1 MGFGDKWCK
10 WVESILAS
18 STMSIL
24 VNGSPT
30 EEFRLERGVRQGDP
44 LSPFLFILASEGLN
58 AIVSEAVEKGIF
70 RGVKIGSNR
79 EVVSYLQYVD
89 DTIFIGEWNKE
100 NARSLM
106 CILKC
111 FEEVSGLRINF
122 NKSKLYGIGVNDVEV
137 IEMSRWMRCGIGEFP
152 FTYLGLPTGENM
164 RRIGAWNTVIEK
176 FKKRLSEWKAKSM
189 SFGGHLTLV
198 KSVLGDVKWVV
209 GEGLNGGGVW
219 RDIIKVGGVIEGLGI
234 EFMSSFEGVVG
245 NGRDVGFWLDKWV
258 GDLRLC
264 DRFPRLYH
272 LDRRKEGR
280 VVDKGKWVNNEWVW
294 EWEWVKSLR
303 CRVCKDLDELKN
315 ILQSVVISNDCRDRW
330 KWMLHEGGN
339 FTVKELSRLVE
350 EKILRSE
357 SSFQETLWNKL
368 VPKKVNIFI
377 WRALKGRIPVREE
390 LDKRGIDLDTLLSP
404 CYDSMVESCT
414 HCLVLCNLAM
424 SVWEKIFKWW
434 KVRNV
439 NAFSIGDL
447 FNSNGTLISLTILSC
462 LASGYLDLW
471 LLHL

>member
-1 MGFGDKWCK
+1 M
-10 WVESILAS
+10 
-18 STMSIL
+18 
-24 VNGSPT
+24 
-30 EEFRLERGVRQGDP
+30 ERGVRQGDP
-44 LSPFLFILASEGLN
+44 LSPFLLILAAEGLN

-79 EVVSYLQYVD
+79 EVVSHLQYAD
-89 DTIFIGEWNKE
+89 DTIF
-100 NARSLM
+100 
-106 CILKC
+106 
-111 FEEVSGLRINF
+111 
-122 NKSKLYGIGVNDVEV
+122 IGVNDVEV

-152 FTYLGLPTGENM
+152 FTYLGLPTGADPAYSTGPPLVADRGEYEADWCLEH
-164 RRIGAWNTVIEK
+164 RYRKVQ
-176 FKKRLSEWKAKSM
+176 KKW
-189 SFGGHLTLV
+189 G
-198 KSVLGDVKWVV
+198 LGDVKWVV

-245 NGRDVGFWLDKWV
+245 NGRYVGFWLDKWV

-315 ILQSVVISNDCRDRW
+315 ILQSVVISIDCRDRW
-330 KWMLHEGGN
+330 KETLHEGGN

-350 EKILRSE
+350 EKILRLE
-357 SSFQETLWNKL
+357 SGFQETLWNKL

-377 WRALKGRIPVREE
+377 WRALKGRIPMREE
-390 LDKRGIDLDTLLSP
+390 LDKRHRFGYVTI
-404 CYDSMVESCT
+404 
-414 HCLVLCNLAM
+414 
-424 SVWEKIFKWW
+424 VWEKIFKWW
-434 KVRNV
+434 KVGNI

-447 FNSNGTLISLTILSC
+447 FNSNGNVDIPNHSYRVWQAVIWTCGYYIWKERNSRVFKGKV
-462 LASGYLDLW
+462 ASTDKIVQDIQLKSYEWITRRSNKKSEMDWQLW
-471 LLHL
+471 LFDPLRCRITK